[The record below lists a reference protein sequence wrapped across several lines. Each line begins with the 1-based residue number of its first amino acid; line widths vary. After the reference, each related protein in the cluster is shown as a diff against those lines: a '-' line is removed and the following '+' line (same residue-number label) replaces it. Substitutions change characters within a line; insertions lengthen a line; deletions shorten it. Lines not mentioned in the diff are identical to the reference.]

1 MKETKKE
8 YVGFIKA
15 FNAKNIASLEDT
27 LEFKIEEMSDLFKD
41 IADSKI
47 EDGDIKKA
55 SDRLTR
61 ALKSPIQDITS
72 KLFTSGELLKSSLP
86 LLKDANSTKTRQVIL
101 VFGQIA
107 KLTDDKNLKQQAIEL
122 GTQFLSE

>member
-1 MKETKKE
+1 MRETKKE

-27 LEFKIEEMSDLFKD
+27 LEFKIDEMDDLFKD
-41 IADSKI
+41 IAQSKA
-47 EDGDIKKA
+47 DDLDVKKA
-55 SDRLTR
+55 SERLSK
-61 ALKSPIQDITS
+61 ALTSTQDITG

-86 LLKDANSTKTRQVIL
+86 LLKTANETKTRQVIL
-101 VFGQIA
+101 IFGQIA
-107 KLTDDKNLKQQAIEL
+107 KLTDDKKLKSQAVEL